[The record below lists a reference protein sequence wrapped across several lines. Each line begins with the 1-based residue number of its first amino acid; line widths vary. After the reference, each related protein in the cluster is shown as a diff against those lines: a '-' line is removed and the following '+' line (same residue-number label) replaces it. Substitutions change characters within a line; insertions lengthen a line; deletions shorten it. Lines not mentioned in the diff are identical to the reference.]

1 MDTILN
7 ELGINDYNFGACSGK
22 DGWSENENN
31 KTLDSFNPSNGNRIA
46 SVYMADS
53 NDYERILKDS
63 TKSFNSFRKIPA
75 PVRGDLVRQMG
86 DALRAKKDVLGSLVS
101 LEMGKIKQ
109 EGDGEVQEMIDIAD
123 FAVGQS
129 NFQAHLFLLLKHLPF
144 A

>member
-86 DALRAKKDVLGSLVS
+86 DALRAKKMC
-101 LEMGKIKQ
+101 LE
-109 EGDGEVQEMIDIAD
+109 VW
-123 FAVGQS
+123 
-129 NFQAHLFLLLKHLPF
+129 FLLKWVKLSKKEMERF
-144 A
+144 KR